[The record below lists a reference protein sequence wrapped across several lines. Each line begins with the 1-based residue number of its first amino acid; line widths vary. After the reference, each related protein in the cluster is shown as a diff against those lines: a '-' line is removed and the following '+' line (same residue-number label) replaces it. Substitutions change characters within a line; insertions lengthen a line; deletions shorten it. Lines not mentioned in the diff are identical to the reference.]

1 MTDLEYILARVPLS
15 ELLAQTAEEAI
26 ELAHAAL
33 KLRRT
38 LDSSN
43 PTPVATVEAVVQFE
57 EEIADL
63 TLCLGMCLGH
73 LGYNDENI
81 LALKGLEDYK
91 QKRWADRLRAQEEE
105 ADGP

>member
-1 MTDLEYILARVPLS
+1 MTDLEYVLARVPLS

-38 LDSSN
+38 LDSYS
-43 PTPVATVEAVVQFE
+43 PTPLATVEAVVQFE

-63 TLCLGMCLGH
+63 TLCQGICLGQ
-73 LGYNDENI
+73 LGYNGEKTLVIQD
-81 LALKGLEDYK
+81 LMDYK
-91 QKRWADRLRAQEEE
+91 LKRWADRLRAQEEE
-105 ADGP
+105 TDGP

>member
-1 MTDLEYILARVPLS
+1 MTDLEYVLARVPLS

-63 TLCLGMCLGH
+63 TLCNSICLGQ
-73 LGYNDENI
+73 LGYGLENI
-81 LALKGLEDYK
+81 LALRPLEDYK
-91 QKRWADRLRAQEEE
+91 LKRWADRLRAQEEE
-105 ADGP
+105 TDGP